1 MAPVVTAQTQ
11 SSHMGR
17 TAAIV
22 VGVIVIV
29 ILTAGFVIYIPATSV
44 GYEPVPVTGIVENTF
59 ATSSIVSIV
68 NIVEHTFETSSITEI
83 PIPEQTTLTAPV
95 FLTSDIMLK
104 PTYYDAHP
112 ALLTVGTDV
121 QISWKASEN
130 VNIYIF
136 SSTDFDTYAAS
147 NGVTTNHTVATD
159 SGAVGTLAFHISGTD
174 NYYLVIENP
183 NIGVLGVGAAN
194 VGYTTTGTET
204 YPTITTTNLEST
216 VTYAT
221 STLTVVTSTSTAIY
235 TTSTPT
241 VVTSTT
247 TSTTTSTC
255 SHYFWKSLAGAKG
268 CP

>member
-1 MAPVVTAQTQ
+1 
-11 SSHMGR
+11 MGR

-22 VGVIVIV
+22 VGVLVIV

-44 GYEPVPVTGIVENTF
+44 DYEPITVTGTVENTF
-59 ATSSIVSIV
+59 ATSSTVAIV
-68 NIVEHTFETSSITEI
+68 NTVEHTFETSSVTEI
-83 PIPEQTTLTAPV
+83 PIPGQTTVTMPV
-95 FLTSDIMLK
+95 FLTSNLVLK
-104 PTYYDAHP
+104 PSYYDAHP

-121 QISWKASEN
+121 QISWQASEN

-147 NGVTTNHTVATD
+147 KGVTTNPNVAMD
-159 SGAVGTLAFHISGTD
+159 SGAGGTLAFYVSGTD
-174 NYYLVIENP
+174 TYYLVIENP
-183 NIGVLGVGAAN
+183 NTGALGLGPLDL
-194 VGYTTTGTET
+194 GYTTTGTET
-204 YPTITTTNLEST
+204 YPTMTTTYLTST
-216 VTYAT
+216 AFYPT
-221 STLTVVTSTSTAIY
+221 STLTVVTSTSTASY

-241 VVTSTT
+241 VVTLTT